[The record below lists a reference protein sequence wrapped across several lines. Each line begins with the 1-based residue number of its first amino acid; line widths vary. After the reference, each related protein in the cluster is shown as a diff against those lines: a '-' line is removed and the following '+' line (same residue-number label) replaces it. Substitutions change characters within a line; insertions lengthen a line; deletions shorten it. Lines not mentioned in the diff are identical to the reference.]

1 MNFHFAGISCP
12 GRRGGSESGFKGRCL
27 VLQQSS
33 AFEKL
38 LGRSCSDPN
47 IKVQNTMIC
56 LHCLQKPPSNVLS
69 KLCNFKTCVN
79 IKLEYYPLVAI

>member
-47 IKVQNTMIC
+47 INEKKSTKLYTYRNRNFYPSYAI
-56 LHCLQKPPSNVLS
+56 LQLKN
-69 KLCNFKTCVN
+69 KNGM
-79 IKLEYYPLVAI
+79 